1 MTNDMMNLR
10 TLVEKTPDA
19 DILREMIGFA
29 AERLMEL
36 EVGAATGLVYT
47 EVGGDIVSVEAT
59 LLSAREG
66 RLTLTGQLGDVM
78 KESCQAALSYTR
90 NKAQKLGIDP
100 RFLEKQDIHIHFPAG
115 AIPKDGPSA
124 GVTIFTALTSL
135 LTGIRVRGDVA
146 MTGEAT
152 LRGLVLPV
160 GGIKEKVLA
169 AHRAG
174 IKRIILPERNKKD
187 LVDVPE
193 QAKKE
198 MEFIFAHSMDD
209 VLRSALEE
217 DPFLKAEK
225 NPPPAEGATPG
236 EQKPP
241 EPQAHA

>member
-1 MTNDMMNLR
+1 MFTGG
-10 TLVEKTPDA
+10 TSPP
-19 DILREMIGFA
+19 
-29 AERLMEL
+29 
-36 EVGAATGLVYT
+36 TGL
-47 EVGGDIVSVEAT
+47 
-59 LLSAREG
+59 
-66 RLTLTGQLGDVM
+66 
-78 KESCQAALSYTR
+78 
-90 NKAQKLGIDP
+90 
-100 RFLEKQDIHIHFPAG
+100 
-115 AIPKDGPSA
+115 
-124 GVTIFTALTSL
+124 
-135 LTGIRVRGDVA
+135 RVRGGVA

-217 DPFLKAEK
+217 DPFIKAEK
-225 NPPPAEGATPG
+225 NPPPAEAAQG
-236 EQKPP
+236 EQKQP
-241 EPQAHA
+241 EPQA